1 VAISLNDLVAHI
13 RQKQLETES
22 MGFRILSLV
31 VGEDVEKAILAAA
44 MRQSHT
50 YVTLPDLMICGI
62 RVVMRREMPRG
73 QMWFTYS
80 GGLYDQRN
88 WNKMGRKKLC

>member
-1 VAISLNDLVAHI
+1 MSLNDLVAYI
-13 RQKQLETES
+13 RQKQLETEAR
-22 MGFRILSLV
+22 GFKILSLV
-31 VGEDVEKAILAAA
+31 VGEEAEKTILAAS

-62 RVVMRREMPRG
+62 RVVVHKRLPRG

-80 GGLYDQRN
+80 GGLYDRKN
-88 WNKMGRKKLC
+88 WNKMGRKRLG